1 MPYPELAGRLPN
13 RQARTPMEDRAMF
26 KLALIG
32 AAHIHTPGFVKRILA
47 REDCSVEY
55 VYDHDHARAAAN
67 AELLGASVI
76 DDPVAAWSDPGVA
89 AAVVCSETNRHL
101 DLVLAGAAA
110 GKHLFVE
117 KPLGIGAEDAFRMAD
132 AIEEAGV
139 LFQTGYFRRGTP
151 VEQFLKQQIDA
162 GAFGEITRVRHTNCH
177 SGSLGG
183 WFDTDWRWMADPE
196 QAGCGAF
203 GDLGT
208 HSLDILLWWLG
219 DVSRVTADIDVVT
232 ERYGDCDEYG
242 EGMIKFE
249 SGAIATMAGGWVD
262 VAHPVGI
269 IISGTEGHAHVADGK
284 LFFKSANVEGAD
296 GGEWTDLPDAQ
307 PHAFDLFL
315 AAVAG
320 EDVTLVGPHE
330 AALRSAVMEAMY
342 EAATHQ
348 TWLTPEGC

>member
-1 MPYPELAGRLPN
+1 
-13 RQARTPMEDRAMF
+13 MF

-32 AAHIHTPGFVKRILA
+32 AAHIHTPGFVKRIQA
-47 REDCSVEY
+47 REDCTVEY
-55 VYDHDHARAAAN
+55 VYDHDHTRATAN
-67 AELLGASVI
+67 AEQLEAMVI
-76 DDPVAAWSDPGVA
+76 DDPSVAFADPDIAGV
-89 AAVVCSETNRHL
+89 VICSETNRHEEF
-101 DLVLAGAAA
+101 VLAAAAA

-151 VEQFLKQQIDA
+151 VELFLKQQIDA
-162 GAFGEITRVRHTNCH
+162 GAFGTITRVRHTNCH

-196 QAGCGAF
+196 QSGCGAF

-219 DVSRVTADIDVVT
+219 DVSRVTADIDVAT
-232 ERYGDCDEYG
+232 GRYGDCDEYG
-242 EGMIKFE
+242 EGLIKFD
-249 SGAIATMAGGWVD
+249 SGTIGSLAGGWVD

-269 IISGTEGHAHVADGK
+269 IVSGTEGHAHVADGK
-284 LFFKSANVEGAD
+284 FYFKSQHVDGAD
-296 GGEWTDLPDAQ
+296 GSEWTNLPPAQ
-307 PHAFDLFL
+307 PHAFELFL
-315 AAVAG
+315 DAVG
-320 EDVTLVGPHE
+320 GKDVTLVGARE
-330 AALRSAVMEAMY
+330 AAMRSSVMEAMY
-342 EAATHQ
+342 NAAERQ